1 MSDNIWEQFSQ
12 IKIEEL
18 IQTIREKF
26 SQMNTEELIQTI
38 REKFSQMNTEELIQK
53 LWAQLSQMNTAQ
65 LILISL
71 LITILGTGI
80 LYVFLSWILR
90 PIFRKFESDIAIVSL
105 NISVDPILIIFAIF
119 SVKATFDRLAAVKIF
134 PVIEQ
139 ILTIIIIITI
149 SSWSVQIFDKVFI
162 YYLKQYTQ
170 KTEAMWDDVLLPLL
184 SAVVPPLIYITGA
197 VFLISSL
204 GVDLTGIWVAL
215 GGVTFVLGFALQDIL
230 ANFFSG
236 IVLLIDTPF
245 QFGDILLLEDGSI
258 GMLRRIGIRVTH
270 LYIFS
275 NHCDV
280 YIPNSML
287 QAQKITNLS
296 RPTSMYYQS
305 ILIEIPSEC
314 QMEESKKLMEEVVL
328 AHPDTLGA
336 IDIKLEVIDEYY
348 SSKENNPDLMKQQE
362 LGKLR
367 LLAEQEVDVKLEE
380 ITQSLEALV
389 VTIQF
394 AEKGGMNQEE
404 VENIQQEFQEILILV
419 GFQLLEDT
427 SNNSSGVNFEEYN
440 QEGMIELIREWYRL
454 WIKDPNLLSED
465 ESFISEQWERKI
477 NLLKRRFQRLSQK
490 ISNPQADET
499 RLDDYCTEL
508 IQWLKGKLKAPQ
520 KRWQEPQIRMIGMN
534 HDETGY
540 FLELEITFF
549 VDEMT
554 LEEGKRGDRVRSQI
568 YEEIFSHF
576 SNTYLN
582 WDGIKENN
590 SDQSHSKV
598 LTAEDHNGIRVNGRS
613 AESHRL

>member
-1 MSDNIWEQFSQ
+1 
-12 IKIEEL
+12 
-18 IQTIREKF
+18 
-26 SQMNTEELIQTI
+26 LIQTI

>member
-1 MSDNIWEQFSQ
+1 MSENLLDQLSQ
-12 IKIEEL
+12 INI
-18 IQTIREKF
+18 
-26 SQMNTEELIQTI
+26 N
-38 REKFSQMNTEELIQK
+38 ELIQK
-53 LWAQLSQMNTAQ
+53 LLDKFSHMNPEG
-65 LILISL
+65 LILSSL

-90 PIFRKFESDIAIVSL
+90 PIFRTFESDIAIVSL
-105 NISVDPILIIFAIF
+105 NVSLYPVLIIFAIF
-119 SVKATFDRLAAVKIF
+119 SVEITFNKLAAVKIF
-134 PVIEQ
+134 PVLEQ
-139 ILTIIIIITI
+139 IFTIIKIITI
-149 SSWSVQIFDKVFI
+149 GLWVVQIFDKVFI

-184 SAVVPPLIYITGA
+184 SAVVPALIYITSG
-197 VFLISSL
+197 VFLISSF

-280 YIPNSML
+280 YLPNSML
-287 QAQKITNLS
+287 QGQKITNLS
-296 RPTSMYYQS
+296 RPTSLYYQS
-305 ILIEIPSEC
+305 ILIEIPSDC
-314 QMEESKKLMEEVVL
+314 QMEESKKLMEEIVL
-328 AHPDTLGA
+328 AHPDTLGS
-336 IDIKLEVIDEYY
+336 IDVKLEVIDEYY
-348 SSKENNPDLMKQQE
+348 SSKENNPNLMRQQE

-367 LLAEQEVDVKLEE
+367 LLAEREVDLKLEE

-389 VTIQF
+389 VTIKF
-394 AEKGGMNQEE
+394 VEKGGLKQEE
-404 VENIQQEFQEILILV
+404 VENIQQEFQEVLILV
-419 GFQLLEDT
+419 GFQALEET
-427 SNNSSGVNFEEYN
+427 SNNRIGVNFEEYN

-454 WIKDPNLLSED
+454 WIKDPNLLDED
-465 ESFISEQWERKI
+465 ESFISGQWERKI

-490 ISNPQADET
+490 LSNPQVDET
-499 RLDDYCTEL
+499 RLDDYVMEL
-508 IQWLKGKLKAPQ
+508 IQWLKEKLKTPQ
-520 KRWQEPQIRMIGMN
+520 KIWQEPQIRMIGMN
-534 HDETGY
+534 HDESGY

-582 WDGIKENN
+582 WDGVKNKETE
-590 SDQSHSKV
+590 SSQV
-598 LTAEDHNGIRVNGRS
+598 FLRVRD
-613 AESHRL
+613 

>member
-1 MSDNIWEQFSQ
+1 MSENLLDQFSQ
-12 IKIEEL
+12 INIKEL
-18 IQTIREKF
+18 IHKLGDQF
-26 SQMNTEELIQTI
+26 SQIHIKELMTKLRSQ
-38 REKFSQMNTEELIQK
+38 FSQINVDELIQK
-53 LWAQLSQMNTAQ
+53 LLDKFSHMNPGE
-65 LILISL
+65 LILSSL
-71 LITILGTGI
+71 LITILGTGL
-80 LYVFLSWILR
+80 LYVFLSCILR
-90 PIFRKFESDIAIVSL
+90 PIFRKFETDIAIVSL
-105 NISVDPILIIFAIF
+105 NISIYPTLIIFAIF
-119 SVKATFDRLAAVKIF
+119 SIKIIFDKLAGVKIF
-134 PVIEQ
+134 SLIEH
-139 ILTIIIIITI
+139 IFTTIIIITI
-149 SSWSVQIFDKVFI
+149 GFWVVQIFDKVFI

-184 SAVVPPLIYITGA
+184 SAVVPALIYITSG
-197 VFLISSL
+197 VFLISSF

-245 QFGDILLLEDGSI
+245 RFGDILLLEDGSI

-280 YIPNSML
+280 YLPNSIL
-287 QAQKITNLS
+287 QGQKITNLS
-296 RPTSMYYQS
+296 RPTSLYYQS

-314 QMEESKKLMEEVVL
+314 EIEDSKQLMEEIVL
-328 AHPDTLGA
+328 AHPDTLGS
-336 IDIKLEVIDEYY
+336 IDVKLEVIDEYY
-348 SSKENNPDLMKQQE
+348 GSKENNSDLMKQQE

-367 LLAEQEVDVKLEE
+367 LLAEREVDLKLEE

-389 VTIQF
+389 VTIKF
-394 AEKGGMNQEE
+394 VEKGGLTQEE
-404 VENIQQEFQEILILV
+404 VENIQQEFQEVLILV
-419 GFQLLEDT
+419 GFQPLEET
-427 SNNSSGVNFEEYN
+427 SNNRVGVNFDEYN

-454 WIKDPNLLSED
+454 WIKDPNLLDED
-465 ESFISEQWERKI
+465 ESFISGEWERKI

-490 ISNPQADET
+490 FSNPQADET
-499 RLDDYCTEL
+499 RLDDYVMEL
-508 IQWLKGKLKAPQ
+508 IQWLKEKLKTPQ

-534 HDETGY
+534 HDESSY

-582 WDGIKENN
+582 WDGVKNKEDANN
-590 SDQSHSKV
+590 QVS
-598 LTAEDHNGIRVNGRS
+598 LRVRD
-613 AESHRL
+613 

>member
-1 MSDNIWEQFSQ
+1 
-12 IKIEEL
+12 
-18 IQTIREKF
+18 
-26 SQMNTEELIQTI
+26 
-38 REKFSQMNTEELIQK
+38 
-53 LWAQLSQMNTAQ
+53 MNTAQ

>member
-1 MSDNIWEQFSQ
+1 
-12 IKIEEL
+12 
-18 IQTIREKF
+18 
-26 SQMNTEELIQTI
+26 
-38 REKFSQMNTEELIQK
+38 
-53 LWAQLSQMNTAQ
+53 MNTAQ

-139 ILTIIIIITI
+139 ILTITIIITI

-328 AHPDTLGA
+328 AHPDTLGT

-440 QEGMIELIREWYRL
+440 QEGIIELIREWYRL

-576 SNTYLN
+576 SNTTL
-582 WDGIKENN
+582 I
-590 SDQSHSKV
+590 
-598 LTAEDHNGIRVNGRS
+598 
-613 AESHRL
+613 